1 MPAFT
6 TASIGADEEQI
17 FFALYSAVRSEEL
30 GMQAWDAL
38 RRDQILRLQF
48 VAQRSGYRQQYP
60 ALVEQFI
67 LRDGRAIGWVMVS
80 HDAMVR
86 CVDLAILSEERRRGA
101 ATWALRE
108 LQAQAARMAVPLV
121 LSVLRTN
128 APAVALYD
136 RLGFQPVRE
145 NDTHV
150 FLEWR
155 QVQASLI

>member
-1 MPAFT
+1 MEFCPASVT
-6 TASIGADEEQI
+6 GKTLSPKHLMEGQ
-17 FFALYSAVRSEEL
+17 
-30 GMQAWDAL
+30 
-38 RRDQILRLQF
+38 RDQILRLQF

-80 HDAMVR
+80 RDAMVR

-128 APAVALYD
+128 VPALALYD
-136 RLGFQPVRE
+136 RLGFQPVGE
-145 NDTHV
+145 NDSHV